1 MGYMFDLCESLKE
14 INLSN
19 FNTQNI
25 TNMDSM
31 FCNCSSLKEIN
42 LSNFNTQNVTN
53 MDSMFESCESLKKEK
68 VITNDNKI
76 LNQIKKDLKKI

>member
-1 MGYMFDLCESLKE
+1 
-14 INLSN
+14 
-19 FNTQNI
+19 
-25 TNMDSM
+25 
-31 FCNCSSLKEIN
+31 
-42 LSNFNTQNVTN
+42 